1 MDFFWNAGRK
11 TTKCSRLDLYDPWQH
26 EIRIFIFGIY
36 ACIFH
41 EKLHEKS
48 NRNTLWNNNRI
59 CVSSIWG
66 IHFFL
71 FIHDYIPL
79 NPSIFWRC
87 IYRYRTWWT
96 FRNCTW
102 RIFKDKNISCGTWLK
117 KEASASFVFKFDY
130 IIFCF
135 KILNIKF
142 LNRKETKM
150 FDKLEKEFQL
160 LVYHLYENQVLQMEF
175 LSSLIVVVAV
185 LYVVYFGLK
194 KKKIRECF
202 AVHEYEIEPVHFNER
217 MKLYLSA
224 PLLSGNGIA
233 MWRVYFS
240 IPLAM
245 LTVLFYKET
254 VVSSILLQFYVFLFV
269 TDALDGAVARS
280 LNNVT
285 NLGKVLDPFADKFLD
300 LIILAIVCLFSN
312 NSFFVLSAVF
322 ICMVDIAGQS
332 VRAKT
337 SNPAANW
344 VGKTK
349 TVFKVITIYVVSLNR
364 FDLYLDY
371 IGGTLLII
379 SAAFTFASFYLKI
392 KDRLKFKSWEPSQ
405 MKKSHACVA
414 FCFL

>member
-1 MDFFWNAGRK
+1 
-11 TTKCSRLDLYDPWQH
+11 
-26 EIRIFIFGIY
+26 
-36 ACIFH
+36 
-41 EKLHEKS
+41 
-48 NRNTLWNNNRI
+48 
-59 CVSSIWG
+59 
-66 IHFFL
+66 
-71 FIHDYIPL
+71 
-79 NPSIFWRC
+79 
-87 IYRYRTWWT
+87 
-96 FRNCTW
+96 
-102 RIFKDKNISCGTWLK
+102 
-117 KEASASFVFKFDY
+117 
-130 IIFCF
+130 
-135 KILNIKF
+135 
-142 LNRKETKM
+142 M
-150 FDKLEKEFQL
+150 FDSYTLEFL
-160 LVYHLYENQVLQMEF
+160 LLKNSFAENQLLQMEL
-175 LSSLIVVVAV
+175 LSSLIVVTAV
-185 LYVVYFGLK
+185 LWVVYFGLK

-202 AVHEYEIEPVHFNER
+202 VIHKYEKEPENTIERF
-217 MKLYLSA
+217 KLYFDA

-240 IPLAM
+240 IPLAI

-285 NLGKVLDPFADKFLD
+285 NLGKALDPFADKFLD

-322 ICMVDIAGQS
+322 ICMVDIAGQNL
-332 VRAKT
+332 RAKT

-371 IGGTLLII
+371 IGGILLLI

-392 KDRLKFKSWEPSQ
+392 KDRLKFKSWEPNK
-405 MKKSHACVA
+405 MKKATHAWLFV
-414 FCFL
+414 FL

>member
-1 MDFFWNAGRK
+1 
-11 TTKCSRLDLYDPWQH
+11 
-26 EIRIFIFGIY
+26 
-36 ACIFH
+36 
-41 EKLHEKS
+41 
-48 NRNTLWNNNRI
+48 
-59 CVSSIWG
+59 
-66 IHFFL
+66 
-71 FIHDYIPL
+71 
-79 NPSIFWRC
+79 
-87 IYRYRTWWT
+87 
-96 FRNCTW
+96 
-102 RIFKDKNISCGTWLK
+102 
-117 KEASASFVFKFDY
+117 
-130 IIFCF
+130 
-135 KILNIKF
+135 
-142 LNRKETKM
+142 M

-240 IPLAM
+240 IPLAI

-349 TVFKVITIYVVSLNR
+349 TIFKVITIYVVSLNR

-371 IGGTLLII
+371 IGGTLLVI

-392 KDRLKFKSWEPSQ
+392 KDRLKFKSWEPSK
-405 MKKSHACVA
+405 MKKATHAWLFIFYNQYLSIKALFSTSLHIKSKNNSVA
-414 FCFL
+414 FFLVHCHIIVFNNFSQVAEENIHISLIIENTSASIISAHI